1 VAWQLEIHHIDV
13 RRNGDSTLIIARQV
27 APIGPGPATR
37 SVLIDGGLQLAGNDI
52 HAYIAIQ
59 LGGANLDAIICT
71 HYDKDHM
78 NGLTALL
85 RIAVARYNNVFI
97 YDQGW
102 PGNAGA
108 DDLIIRYL
116 KAINGRTVAGVP
128 IAALAGA
135 NRTRV
140 TSTVRS
146 DGVAPGVLPAVGG
159 APAAAPGG
167 AAAVVN
173 PPHWLL
179 SNPLAPQDPLW
190 HGAGIAAPP
199 GAPTMRFIAA
209 NGYVRTAGGGVVG
222 PLLGLGTDPK
232 NEKSLAVEVRFGNF
246 RYYAG
251 GDLETPQ
258 ENAVQTLL
266 NNANNAA
273 GRVLAFKASHHGAAT
288 ATSQAFVD
296 QLLPTAAFI
305 SCGTENQHDHPFFQ
319 TINTLDGFPANAVL
333 HGPPPPPAEARAVM
347 QYLTGYADVGPPLA
361 SYGGSC
367 SLTAG
372 QPAPPAPPVPGHIV
386 LWVTAAQSAVP
397 VRGRLFTAVQTAV
410 QTVLTTPGLGG
421 VMTVAAAAPI
431 ALAAAE
437 EAMRDGAAYIAA
449 WLVTHTGGP
458 AAASLATFNAAS
470 GPLGPGIPT
479 WVMAQTAST
488 AARLAG
494 VSPACAAAAG
504 AAAGICLRAGMPPSV
519 QNAIGGA
526 LVGALLPGGVA
537 VATAIGVAA
546 VPPVAPDQF
555 RVRSW
560 WQLNPAGAGNVVVAH
575 S

>member
-13 RRNGDSTLIIARQV
+13 SKNGDSTLIIARQV
-27 APIGPGPATR
+27 APIGPGPAIR

-52 HAYIAIQ
+52 NAYIAMQ

-71 HYDKDHM
+71 HYDQDHM

-146 DGVAPGVLPAVGG
+146 DAVPPGVLPIVGG
-159 APAAAPGG
+159 QPAAPPGG
-167 AAAVVN
+167 AAGIVN

-190 HGAGIAAPP
+190 HGAAIPAPP

-209 NGYVRTAGGGVVG
+209 NGYVRTPAGGVVG
-222 PLLGLGTDPK
+222 PILGQGIDPK
-232 NEKSLAVEVRFGNF
+232 NEMSLAVEVRFGNF

-251 GDLETPQ
+251 GDLETAQ
-258 ENAVQTLL
+258 ENSIQTLL

-273 GRVLAFKASHHGAAT
+273 GRVLAFKVSHHGAAT
-288 ATSQAFVD
+288 ATSQGFVD
-296 QLLPTAAFI
+296 QLMPTAAFI
-305 SCGTENQHDHPFFQ
+305 SCGTENKHYHPFFQ
-319 TINTLDGFPANAVL
+319 TINTLDGFPANPVL

-347 QYLTGYADVGPPLA
+347 QYLTGYDDVGPPLA
-361 SYGGSC
+361 SYGGTF

-386 LWVTAAQSAVP
+386 LRVNAAQSAAP

-410 QTVLTTPGLGG
+410 QAVLTTPGLGG

-449 WLVTHTGGP
+449 WLITHTGGP
-458 AAASLATFNAAS
+458 VAASVATFNAAN
-470 GPLGPGIPT
+470 GPLAPGIPA
-479 WVMAQTAST
+479 WVMARTVSSAALLAGVT
-488 AARLAG
+488 AAR
-494 VSPACAAAAG
+494 AAAAG
-504 AAAGICLRAGMPPSV
+504 AAAGTCLGAGMPPSV

-526 LVGALLPGGVA
+526 LVGALLPGGIPA
-537 VATAIGVAA
+537 ATAIGIAA
-546 VPPVAPDQF
+546 VPAVAPVQF
-555 RVRSW
+555 SVRLW
-560 WQLNPAGAGNVVVAH
+560 WQLNPAGAGNVTVFH